1 MTGNMHTEHRNHF
14 YHYVG
19 LRCQGLLQPPFFLAI
34 LQLYGM
40 MLVEKY
46 NGELIV

>member
-1 MTGNMHTEHRNHF
+1 VAGAGFHHRSAVFAEYLN
-14 YHYVG
+14 VSLG
-19 LRCQGLLQPPFFLAI
+19 GDQSPFFLAI

>member
-1 MTGNMHTEHRNHF
+1 VAGAGFHHRSAVSAEYLN
-14 YHYVG
+14 VSLG
-19 LRCQGLLQPPFFLAI
+19 GDQPPFFLAI